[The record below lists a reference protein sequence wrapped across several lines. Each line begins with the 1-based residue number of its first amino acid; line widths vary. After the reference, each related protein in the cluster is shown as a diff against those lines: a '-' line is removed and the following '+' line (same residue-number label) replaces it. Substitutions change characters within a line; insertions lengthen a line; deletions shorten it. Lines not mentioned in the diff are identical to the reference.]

1 MEKFNSKLILNE
13 IEKMHFD
20 MCCKNAKFAVISLD
34 HNLLHLALMT
44 HFEENNIFF
53 KINLDTFFKFLFNHK
68 ERPILQRF
76 YKNNKLD
83 NLLARKTLPR
93 IIIHSYIT
101 TGSLGLL
108 YLQLFDQQ
116 FF

>member
-53 KINLDTFFKFLFNHK
+53 KINLDTFLS
-68 ERPILQRF
+68 F
-76 YKNNKLD
+76 YL
-83 NLLARKTLPR
+83 
-93 IIIHSYIT
+93 IIKSGQSYNDSIKIIN
-101 TGSLGLL
+101 
-108 YLQLFDQQ
+108 
-116 FF
+116 